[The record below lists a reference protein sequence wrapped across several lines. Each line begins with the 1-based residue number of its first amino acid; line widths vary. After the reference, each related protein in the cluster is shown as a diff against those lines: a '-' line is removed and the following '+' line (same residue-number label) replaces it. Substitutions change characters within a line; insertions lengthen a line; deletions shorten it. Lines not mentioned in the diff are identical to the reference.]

1 MRDTITFMDF
11 TNSLFGHQP
20 RKLSEPVN
28 DRIKTASR
36 VTTKTQTVSI
46 TEQQPKLNTCGKQPR
61 VVVVV
66 AAAVAVAAA
75 AAAVAV
81 VVVIVVVVAAAVAA
95 AAAVVAV
102 AVVVVVVAVAVL
114 GVVTWRFTPS
124 QPVLS

>member
-1 MRDTITFMDF
+1 ME
-11 TNSLFGHQP
+11 S
-20 RKLSEPVN
+20 SPV
-28 DRIKTASR
+28 
-36 VTTKTQTVSI
+36 
-46 TEQQPKLNTCGKQPR
+46 

-66 AAAVAVAAA
+66 AAAVAAA

-102 AVVVVVVAVAVL
+102 AVL

-124 QPVLS
+124 RVDTPETSTALRESFSGLLGVVFFDIYFAPERGTGVTVIG